1 MGFRTIQR
9 TRLLAGLSVAVSLT
23 LAAGA
28 QAATAGAAG
37 FDSGA
42 VSGLNARNIGSATMS
57 GRISAVSAV
66 HEATGKTTIY
76 IGAASGGVWKSTD
89 NGTTFK
95 PVFDKQPVQSIGAIA
110 IDPNHHDTV
119 WVGTGE
125 AWMRNSVSIGNG
137 VYKTRDGGE
146 TWQYLGLPNSEHV
159 ARIAIDP
166 RDGNTAYA
174 CVPGKLWSDSPDRG
188 LYKTADGGHSWSL
201 VLKGKNLSTGC
212 SGLSMDPKNPNVLF
226 AAMWDFRRKGWTFR
240 SGGESP
246 DAPSASGL
254 FRSSDGGHS
263 WTEITPEANSGFP
276 KKPYGRIAVTIAPS
290 NPKVVYAMVESTE
303 SALYR
308 SDDGGQ
314 TWAPRDKSQNMVWRP
329 FYFANLI
336 VDPSNPDRLFKP
348 DLNLIQS
355 TDGGKSFSV
364 VSGGAH
370 GDSHDVW
377 IDPTDPKFVVV
388 GDDGGLWFSHDGGNK
403 WWKAANLPISQFYHV
418 SVDNADP
425 YHVYGGLQ
433 DNSDWVGDSEYPG
446 GISNGRWENMFG
458 GDGFWMFEDPTDA
471 NYIYA
476 ESQGGFIGRIN
487 RHTHQI
493 QLIQPQAG
501 YKEKLRYNWNTP
513 IALSPNDKVTLYI
526 GAQFLFKSSDHGKSW
541 ERISPDLTTNNPQE
555 QKQEQSG
562 GVTVDNSYAE
572 MHDTI
577 YSISESPKQAGL
589 IWVGTDDGNLQL
601 TRDGGRSWH
610 NVVGNVRGVPPRS
623 WVSWVQ
629 ASPVDA
635 GTAFAAFDRHSF
647 GDMAPYIYKTTD
659 YGKSWT
665 ALVTRADNKGI
676 KGFVHV
682 IKQDAVN
689 PSLLFAG
696 SEFGLWISPDNG
708 AHWAQFKGS
717 DFPDVPVRD
726 LTVQPR
732 TNDLVLATHGRG
744 IWIIDDITPLRNL
757 TPSVLDSEVAFL
769 PTRPVVQRI
778 NGWGGWPEGDAA
790 FTGANPP
797 DGAVITY
804 YQKSRHLFGK
814 LKLEVYDANGK
825 LIDTLPGSVRRG
837 INRVNWDMRVKPPR
851 VPPAAQV
858 AFNSAQ
864 GPRVVPGSYTI
875 KLIKGDKSY
884 ERKLDIGLDPRD
896 PFTLA
901 DRKAQF
907 DAAMKVS
914 DLFGRMTD
922 LAYRIVAVRDGAKA
936 RAAQASSDPALQ
948 KQLNALA
955 DKADDI
961 RKQIVATKEGGAIT
975 GEERKREYLD
985 DVYGA
990 IANYEGAPTAYQ
1002 LARVDALSRE
1012 IDDTA
1017 RDFDKLRNGDLAQAN
1032 TALKAKGMT
1041 EIAVP
1046 DKAPD
1051 DSGGAAGGGEAGQDR
1066 DGMFGRD

>member
-1 MGFRTIQR
+1 MRINHLRNALALAVALGFATSG
-9 TRLLAGLSVAVSLT
+9 AF
-23 LAAGA
+23 AADT
-28 QAATAGAAG
+28 AAT

-42 VSGLNARNIGSATMS
+42 ISGLNARNIGSAAMS
-57 GRISAVSAV
+57 GRVAAVSAV
-66 HEATGKTTIY
+66 PEKNGKTTIY

-95 PVFDKQPVQSIGAIA
+95 PVFDKQPVMSIGAIA
-110 IDPNHHDTV
+110 IDPSHHDSV

-125 AWMRNSVSIGNG
+125 SWMRNSVSIGNG
-137 VYKTRDGGE
+137 VYKTSDGGE
-146 TWQYLGLPNSEHV
+146 TWKYLGLPNSEHV
-159 ARIAIDP
+159 ARLAVDP
-166 RDGNTAYA
+166 RNGDTAYA
-174 CVPGKLWSDSPDRG
+174 CVAGKLWSDSPDRG
-188 LYKTADGGHSWSL
+188 LYKTTDGGTSWSL
-201 VLKGKNLSTGC
+201 VLKGGNLSTGC
-212 SGLSMDPKNPNVLF
+212 SGLSMDLKNPDVLF
-226 AAMWDFRRKGWTFR
+226 ASMWDFRRKGWTFR
-240 SGGESP
+240 SGGPSP
-246 DAPSASGL
+246 SAPSASGL
-254 FRSSDGGHS
+254 FRSADGGKT
-263 WTEITPEANSGFP
+263 WTEITHDANKGFP
-276 KKPYGRIAVTIAPS
+276 VKPYGRIAVTIAPS
-290 NPKVVYAMVESTE
+290 DPQVVYAMVESPD

-308 SDDGGQ
+308 SDDGGK
-314 TWAPRDKSQNMVWRP
+314 TWSPRDKSQNMVWRP

-336 VDPSNPDRLFKP
+336 VDPTNPDRLFKP
-348 DLNLIQS
+348 DLTLIQS
-355 TDGGKSFSV
+355 TDGGKSFSEV
-364 VSGGAH
+364 GGGAH
-370 GDSHDVW
+370 GDAHDVW
-377 IDPTDPKFVVV
+377 INPADPKFVIA

-403 WWKAANLPISQFYHV
+403 WWKANNLPISQFYHV

-425 YHVYGGLQ
+425 YRVYGGLQ

-446 GISNGRWENMFG
+446 GITNNRWENMFG

-476 ESQGGFIGRIN
+476 ESQGGFVGRIN
-487 RHTHQI
+487 RHSHQI

-513 IALSPNDKVTLYI
+513 IAMSPNDKGTMYI
-526 GAQFLFKSSDHGKSW
+526 GAQFLFKTSDHGKTW
-541 ERISPDLTTNNPQE
+541 DRISPDLTTNNPEQ
-555 QKQEQSG
+555 QKQEESG

-589 IWVGTDDGNLQL
+589 IWVGTDDGNIQL
-601 TRDGGRSWH
+601 TRDGGAHWS
-610 NVVGNVRGVPPRS
+610 NVVGNVRGIPKGE
-623 WVSWVQ
+623 WVSWIQ

-635 GTAFAAFDRHSF
+635 GTAFVAFDRHSF
-647 GDMAPYIYKTTD
+647 GDMKPYIYKTTD

-665 ALVTRADNKGI
+665 ALITPDNDKGVR
-676 KGFVHV
+676 GFAHV
-682 IKQDAVN
+682 IKQDSVD

-696 SEFGLWISPDNG
+696 TEFGLWISPDAG

-726 LTVQPR
+726 LVVQER

-744 IWIIDDITPLRNL
+744 IWIIDDITPLRAL
-757 TPSVLDSEVAFL
+757 TPQLLNADAVFL
-769 PTRPVVQRI
+769 PTRPVTQRI
-778 NGWGGWPEGDAA
+778 EAFGGWSEGDAS
-790 FTGANPP
+790 FSGPNPP

-814 LKLEVYDANGK
+814 LKLQIYDADGK

-837 INRVNWDMRVKPPR
+837 INRVTWDMRVKPPR
-851 VPPAAQV
+851 VPPAASI

-864 GPRVVPGSYTI
+864 GPRVVPGVYTV
-875 KLIKGDKSY
+875 KLIKGDKTY
-884 ERKLDIGLDPRD
+884 EQKVAIGLDPRD

-922 LAYRIVAVRDGAKA
+922 LDFQIMAVRDGAKA
-936 RAAQASSDPALQ
+936 RAAQAKSDPALA

-955 DKADDI
+955 DKADEI

-975 GEERKREYLD
+975 GEEREREYLD

-1012 IDDTA
+1012 VDDTA
-1017 RDFDKLRNGDLAQAN
+1017 KDFDGLRKGDLAKVDA
-1032 TALKAKGMT
+1032 ALKAKGMSD
-1041 EIAVP
+1041 IAVP
-1046 DKAPD
+1046 DKAPSD
-1051 DSGGAAGGGEAGQDR
+1051 EPGGASGGGEMREHDR
-1066 DGMFGRD
+1066 DAMFERD

>member
-1 MGFRTIQR
+1 MKGIQFRNA
-9 TRLLAGLSVAVSLT
+9 LALAMSLGLV
-23 LAAGA
+23 AAGA
-28 QAATAGAAG
+28 QAANSGPSAV
-37 FDSGA
+37 FDNGA
-42 VSGLNARNIGSATMS
+42 VSGLNARNIGSAMMS
-57 GRISAVSAV
+57 GRVSALDAV
-66 HEATGKTTIY
+66 PEKNGKVTIY
-76 IGAASGGVWKSTD
+76 VGAASGGVWKSTD

-95 PVFDKQPVQSIGAIA
+95 PVFDKQPVMSIGTIA

-125 AWMRNSVSIGNG
+125 PWMRNSVSIGNG
-137 VYKTRDGGE
+137 IYKTTDGGE
-146 TWQYLGLPNSEHV
+146 TWKYLGLPNSEHV
-159 ARIAIDP
+159 AKIAIDP
-166 RDGNTAYA
+166 NDDNTAYA
-174 CVPGKLWSDSPDRG
+174 CVPGKLWNDSADRG
-188 LYKTADGGHSWSL
+188 LYKTRDGGKSWTL

-212 SGLSMDPKNPNVLF
+212 SGLSMDSKDPNVLF

-240 SGGESP
+240 SGGPSP

-254 FRSSDGGHS
+254 FRSADGGKT
-263 WTEITPEANSGFP
+263 WTEVTPEANKGFP

-290 NPKVVYAMVESTE
+290 NPQVVYAMVESPD

-308 SDDGGQ
+308 SDDGGK
-314 TWAPRDKSQNMVWRP
+314 TWAERDKSQNMVWRP
-329 FYFANLI
+329 FYFGNLI
-336 VDPSNPDRLFKP
+336 VDPTNPDRLFKP

-355 TDGGKSFSV
+355 TDGGKSFSE
-364 VSGGAH
+364 SGGGAH
-370 GDSHDVW
+370 GDNHVDW
-377 IDPTDPKFVVV
+377 INPANPKFVIA
-388 GDDGGLWFSHDGGNK
+388 GDDGGLWFSHDGGSQ
-403 WWKAANLPISQFYHV
+403 WWKANNLPISQFYHV

-446 GISNGRWENMFG
+446 GISNSRWENMFG
-458 GDGFWMFEDPTDA
+458 GDGFWMFEDPTDS

-476 ESQGGFIGRIN
+476 ESQGGFVGRIN

-513 IALSPNDKVTLYI
+513 IAMSPNDKGTMYI
-526 GAQFLFKSSDHGKSW
+526 GAQFLFKTTDHGTTW
-541 ERISPDLTTNNPQE
+541 QRISPDLTTNNPEE
-555 QKQEQSG
+555 QKQEESG

-589 IWVGTDDGNLQL
+589 IWVGTDDGNLQI
-601 TRDGGRSWH
+601 TRDGGAHWT
-610 NVVGNVRGVPPRS
+610 NVVGNIRGLPKGE

-635 GTAFAAFDRHSF
+635 GTAFVAFDRHSY
-647 GDMAPYIYKTTD
+647 GDMKPYIYKTTD

-665 ALVTRADNKGI
+665 PLVTPNDDKGI
-676 KGFVHV
+676 RGFVHV
-682 IKQDAVN
+682 IKQDAVD
-689 PSLLFAG
+689 PDLLFAG
-696 SEFGLWISPDNG
+696 SEFGLWISPDG
-708 AHWAQFKGS
+708 GSHWAQFKGS

-726 LTVQPR
+726 LVVHPR
-732 TNDLVLATHGRG
+732 TNDLVVATHGRG
-744 IWIIDDITPLRNL
+744 IWIIDDITPLRAL
-757 TPSVLDSEVAFL
+757 TPQILNADATFL

-778 NGWGGWPEGDAA
+778 EAFGGWPEGDAA
-790 FTGANPP
+790 FSGPNPP

-814 LKLEVYDANGK
+814 LKLEIYDADGK

-837 INRVNWDMRVKPPR
+837 INRVTWDMRVKPPR

-864 GPRVVPGSYTI
+864 GPRVVPGVYTV
-875 KLIKGDKSY
+875 KLIKGDKTY
-884 ERKLDIGLDPRD
+884 EEKLNIGLDPRD

-907 DAAMKVS
+907 AAAMKVS

-922 LAYRIVAVRDGAKA
+922 LDFQIMAVRDGAKA
-936 RAAQASSDPALQ
+936 RAAQAQNDPALA
-948 KQLNALA
+948 KQLDAVA

-975 GEERKREYLD
+975 GEEREREYLD

-990 IANYEGAPTAYQ
+990 IANYEGAPTDYQ
-1002 LARVDALSRE
+1002 LARVDAIAHE
-1012 IDDTA
+1012 VDDTA
-1017 RDFDKLRNGDLAQAN
+1017 NDFDKLRNGDLAKAN
-1032 TALKAKGMT
+1032 AALKAKGLP
-1041 EIAVP
+1041 EITVP
-1046 DKAPD
+1046 ANAPAD
-1051 DSGGAAGGGEAGQDR
+1051 DAGGASGGGEMREHDR
-1066 DGMFGRD
+1066 DAMFERG